1 MGGST
6 GSGMGGSMGGGLGGS
21 TGGGSG
27 GGGGLSA
34 PNVSSAP
41 ASVLVGRTLLVADNI
56 TNSIVV
62 QGPPSGLEIIERL
75 LDQIDVK
82 PDQVMISTVIGQ
94 LTLDDT
100 KATGMS
106 YLGLGGDTSIF
117 GGSGSNAI
125 LPILGASAGTPFV
138 PAVGTIGQ
146 PGYSAAIPAVG
157 AIPRSADTSALGGG
171 LHVYGKIGG
180 NLNYYLQALQKK
192 SDFTVLSRPSIFT
205 SNNQMGTISSGE
217 KIAIPTGSTSYGSSS
232 NSSTQIQYQD
242 VVLKLQVVPL
252 VNSDNE
258 ITMQISL
265 LNDEVSTVPQVIQ
278 GGAGN
283 GGNLTVPNITTRE
296 ILTTATVPNNE
307 TIVLGG
313 LIVGRGGNGKS
324 GIPILCDIPLLGKL
338 FSSNTDTKTRS
349 ELMVFIQPS
358 IVSDSQQLNTV
369 QENMDA
375 RYTVS
380 GKVRG
385 MADGPDGL
393 PTKEALL
400 PLEEKG
406 QSAAEA
412 PKANSKKK
420 SKTKSS
426 IQPANRK

>member
-1 MGGST
+1 MGG
-6 GSGMGGSMGGGLGGS
+6 GMGGSSMGGSG
-21 TGGGSG
+21 G

-94 LTLDDT
+94 LTLSDV
-100 KATGMS
+100 KSTGMS

-117 GGSGSNAI
+117 GGSGSNPFTSIIPGTIAKEATATAPAI
-125 LPILGASAGTPFV
+125 LATDPHI
-138 PAVGTIGQ
+138 
-146 PGYSAAIPAVG
+146 
-157 AIPRSADTSALGGG
+157 DTSGLGGG

-180 NLNYYLQALQKK
+180 NLNYYLQALQTK

-217 KIAIPTGSTSYGSSS
+217 KIAIPTGTTNYGTST

-265 LNDEVSTVPQVIQ
+265 LNDEVNKVQQTIK
-278 GGAGN
+278 GGAGAN
-283 GGNLTVPNITTRE
+283 DLSVPTISTQE
-296 ILTTATVPNNE
+296 ILTTATVPDNE

-313 LIVGRGGNGKS
+313 LIIGRGGDEKS
-324 GIPILCDIPLLGKL
+324 GIPILCDIPLVGKL
-338 FSSNTDTKTRS
+338 FSSKNNSTSRR

-358 IVSDSQQLNTV
+358 IVRDSRTLNTV
-369 QENMDA
+369 QENMDS
-375 RYTVS
+375 RYKVS
-380 GKVRG
+380 EKVRG
-385 MADGPDGL
+385 MADGPDGK
-393 PTKEALL
+393 PADDKLL

-406 QSAAEA
+406 KVAAPKEA
-412 PKANSKKK
+412 PKATSKPK
-420 SKTKSS
+420 SKANSS

>member
-1 MGGST
+1 
-6 GSGMGGSMGGGLGGS
+6 
-21 TGGGSG
+21 
-27 GGGGLSA
+27 
-34 PNVSSAP
+34 
-41 ASVLVGRTLLVADNI
+41 VLVGRTLLVADNI

-94 LTLDDT
+94 LTLNDE

-117 GGSGSNAI
+117 GGSGSNAV
-125 LPILGASAGTPFV
+125 LPIIGATPGSEATDTK
-138 PAVGTIGQ
+138 PAV
-146 PGYSAAIPAVG
+146 AAIPEHVG
-157 AIPRSADTSALGGG
+157 TEDLGGG

-180 NLNYYLQALQKK
+180 NLNYYLKALQSK
-192 SDFTVLSRPSIFT
+192 SDFSVLSRPSIFT

-265 LNDEVSTVPQVIQ
+265 LNDEQSGTQSIQ

-283 GGNLTVPNITTRE
+283 GGTLTVPTISTRE

-313 LIVGRGGNGKS
+313 LIVGRGGNDKS

-338 FSSNTDTKTRS
+338 FSSATDTKKRT

-358 IVSDSQQLNTV
+358 IVRDSHSLNTV

-380 GKVRG
+380 ERAHKF
-385 MADGPDGL
+385 ADGPNGKPVDD
-393 PTKEALL
+393 KLL

-406 QSAAEA
+406 KAAA
-412 PKANSKKK
+412 PKETPKATSKPK
-420 SKTKSS
+420 SKANSS